1 MPPPPAR
8 EGALCR
14 QEEGMTH
21 SADQLGR
28 FALLPFAALF
38 AASCAAPPGTPS
50 SAAPSSGAS
59 GSTTT
64 SSGPKTIR
72 LAVDVSSEPA
82 GGMMLIGRGGAVG
95 LENYLLFH
103 AGLTIYDQDS
113 NLTPSLA
120 ERLPTLEDGD
130 WRLSP

>member
-1 MPPPPAR
+1 MTRGTAQPVRLAVL
-8 EGALCR
+8 LCC
-14 QEEGMTH
+14 
-21 SADQLGR
+21 A
-28 FALLPFAALF
+28 ALL
-38 AASCAAPPGTPS
+38 AASCAAPTSAPS
-50 SAAPSSGAS
+50 PTAPSSGV
-59 GSTTT
+59 GGGTTT

-82 GGMMLIGRGGAVG
+82 GGVMLIGRGGAVG

-113 NLTPSLA
+113 TLTPRLA
-120 ERLPTLEDGD
+120 ERLPTLENGD